1 MTRATR
7 NRFVFSAGGL
17 FVVMSALIYPA
28 RSYGETARVGFDVS
42 YSVPCRDVTPE
53 EFSEANPG
61 SKIVE
66 ARFQVS
72 SLFRRGGEKDIKQLM
87 YVIWSPERR
96 LRVVDFEPKTQVAS
110 EVTDTIQITEKGED
124 ASTLDGSVS
133 VQFSPL
139 AGVQFSPSVGA
150 SKLKKQLLEQKYSK
164 LPPKQLLLASGTT
177 DREYGVFFKL
187 KPSSQASL
195 EGRKEFVCLFVVP
208 EDWRGDYAYVEC
220 TAKPRSRSPWSTA
233 DDYGSIKA
241 LVGLY
246 LEGDLEARRAVER
259 LAHAY
264 EAYLRAGG
272 PTASGKAQP
281 AGNVGGFFRRVPG
294 LSLVESVIDDLA
306 AEGKKKVNRKD
317 QAWKSFQTA
326 LKDVGQFT
334 G

>member
-1 MTRATR
+1 MIHIARS
-7 NRFVFSAGGL
+7 RFVLTAGGL
-17 FVVMSALIYPA
+17 FLALATLTSPDA
-28 RSYGETARVGFDVS
+28 LCGETPRVAFDVS
-42 YSVPCRDVTPE
+42 YSVPCRDVTSE
-53 EFSEANPG
+53 EFAKANPG

-96 LRVVDFEPKTQVAS
+96 LRVADFEPKTQVES
-110 EVTDTIQITEKGED
+110 EVTDTIQITKKGEN
-124 ASTLDGSVS
+124 ASTLDGSIS
-133 VQFSPL
+133 VHLSPL
-139 AGVQFSPSVGA
+139 AGVDLSPSVGA
-150 SKLKKQLLEQKYSK
+150 SKLKKELLEQKYSK
-164 LPPKQLLLASGTT
+164 LPPKQLLVASGTT
-177 DREYGVFFKL
+177 GRECGVFFKL

-220 TAKPRSRSPWSTA
+220 TATPRSRSPWSTS
-233 DDYGSIKA
+233 DDYGSTKT

-246 LEGDLEARRAVER
+246 LEGDLEARSAVER

-272 PTASGKAQP
+272 LTETGNTKP
-281 AGNVGGFFRRVPG
+281 AGDAGAFWRRVPV
-294 LSLVESVIDDLA
+294 LSLVESMIDDLA
-306 AEGKKKVNRKD
+306 AGDKKNVSRKD
-317 QAWKSFQTA
+317 QAWESFQTA
-326 LKDVGQFT
+326 LEDVAQFT